1 MTSFAANEL
10 PVGACTYFPGPV
22 PTWMMTLIKTLTL
35 APAEMPPRPPTPR
48 RPRVAPGIFEMFVM
62 LLYLISFFLLPSTI
76 TAAPNTNDMQI
87 LLSWV
92 QENGGIVQNINV
104 GHSSINGAGRALKTI
119 QSREKNDVLVAVP
132 VHMLIT
138 DATARADPLIQR
150 HVLSFNKS
158 ALSVDSCMTVTL
170 YLLIETLISQDNS
183 RWIKYFNSLP
193 PLDHLFN
200 LPQFEWN
207 NSRSSPAGQAALEVL
222 LTSPSVAA
230 RIHKDRRLHDFA
242 LLKLKETVFSS
253 LKKDY
258 PHLNDTIILKTYLWA
273 KSNILTRSWGKAH
286 SSIAGECTMVPVLD
300 LLNHHD
306 EGGGLVAITFDD
318 KPDHVHSVG
327 VTATKNVEAG
337 SEVVDSYD
345 PAESTARVGAIKCM
359 QEMLLGFGFIP
370 SNSSRPWCF
379 DITLNVILPITFRS
393 PTLNMLARNLLAR
406 VGTAPG
412 KQYTT
417 KLKENDKKG
426 IPVAM
431 LAVMRLLM
439 SGEREM
445 LVIQRRGD
453 ADRPLTPN
461 HERRVLL
468 RIHNSMEKNLASIPS
483 SEKQDKR
490 MLSVAKEAMDDKMAI
505 ALEVRLH
512 ERRICEQTIEHT
524 RILWDKVMFDE
535 RIWE

>member
-1 MTSFAANEL
+1 MWSTI
-10 PVGACTYFPGPV
+10 
-22 PTWMMTLIKTLTL
+22 TLHL
-35 APAEMPPRPPTPR
+35 
-48 RPRVAPGIFEMFVM
+48 EMFVI
-62 LLYLISFFLLPSTI
+62 LLYLVSFFLLPTT
-76 TAAPNTNDMQI
+76 TAAPNTNDVQI

-104 GHSSINGAGRALKTI
+104 GHSSISGAGRALKTI
-119 QSREKNDVLVAVP
+119 QSRGKNDVLVAVP

-230 RIHKDRRLHDFA
+230 RIHKDRRLHEFA

-253 LKKDY
+253 IKKDY
-258 PHLNDTIILKTYLWA
+258 PHLNDTIIMKTYLWA
-273 KSNILTRSWGKAH
+273 KSNILTRSWTKAH

-370 SNSSRPWCF
+370 SNSTRPWCF

-439 SGEREM
+439 SGEKEM

-468 RIHNSMEKNLASIPS
+468 EIHNSMEKNLASIPS
-483 SEKQDKR
+483 SEKQDKM

-512 ERRICEQTIEHT
+512 ERRICEQTIEHA
-524 RILWDKVMFDE
+524 RILWEKVMFDE
-535 RIWE
+535 QIWE